1 MSDVYT
7 ALADPTRRLILERLF
22 RDGPCSVT
30 QLAAPLSM
38 TRQAVS
44 KHLDVLQD
52 AGLLESELRGR
63 ERVNR
68 ARPSPLSE
76 VSRWVDGCS
85 AEWDARLDR
94 LQHYVD
100 GDQEG

>member
-22 RDGPCSVT
+22 RDGPYSVT

-44 KHLDVLQD
+44 KHLNVLQD

-68 ARPSPLSE
+68 ASPAPLGE
-76 VSRWVDGCS
+76 VNRWLEACS

-100 GDQEG
+100 GGKEG